1 MLCTL
6 EALQDIELRMTV
18 CLRCML
24 ELRNLVLYKMLPR
37 LSRRDIQESFGV
49 LPVITV
55 YVLVSSQ
62 TCY

>member
-6 EALQDIELRMTV
+6 EALQDIELPMTV

-55 YVLVSSQ
+55 YVLASSQ